1 MADVDRMGSLCSR
14 RLYNLV
20 RSLRSRKFVNKIFPS
35 QVVYKVSKNEGIRLE
50 LLITKI
56 GVNETGY
63 WIYKNIY
70 Q

>member
-1 MADVDRMGSLCSR
+1 MVIA
-14 RLYNLV
+14 LV
-20 RSLRSRKFVNKIFPS
+20 HSAQDDSPIKLEIVKF
-35 QVVYKVSKNEGIRLE
+35 VYKVSKNNEGVSLH

-63 WIYKNIY
+63 WIIHIY